1 MSEPRVPDVDF
12 ELDTFELVLL
22 SRGDKANEL
31 DDETID
37 RLGREHIA
45 HNVKLKA
52 DGLLL
57 AAGAV
62 IGAESTRNVT
72 SDQPVVGLGFWR
84 LPREE
89 VLHLKDSDPGIQAGL
104 YKAELVR
111 FMCPKG
117 SITFKEP

>member
-1 MSEPRVPDVDF
+1 VNVPDVDF
-12 ELDTFELVLL
+12 ELDTFQLVLL
-22 SRGDKANEL
+22 SRGEKTSEL
-31 DDETID
+31 DEETID

-45 HNVKLKA
+45 HNLKLKA

-62 IGAESTRNVT
+62 VGATSTRNVD

-84 LPREE
+84 LLREE
-89 VLHLKDSDPGIQAGL
+89 VLRLKDSDPGVQAGL
-104 YKAELVR
+104 YKAELVQ

-117 SITFKEP
+117 AIRFEE